1 MASVETGPGSESSGG
16 HKASAK
22 KKKGA
27 QSHICFYLFCHIN
40 SCIISE
46 DFNA

>member
-22 KKKGA
+22 KKKVL
-27 QSHICFYLFCHIN
+27 SHIFVFTYFVILI
-40 SCIISE
+40 
-46 DFNA
+46 AA